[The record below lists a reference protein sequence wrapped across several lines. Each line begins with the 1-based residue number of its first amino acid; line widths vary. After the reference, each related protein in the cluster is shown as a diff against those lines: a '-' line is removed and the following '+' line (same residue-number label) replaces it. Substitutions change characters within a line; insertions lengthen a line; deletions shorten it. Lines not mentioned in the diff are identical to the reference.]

1 MMVFTKQTKAFF
13 GEFEKKLD
21 ARFKPLN
28 AEWYDCGLRYTSDK
42 IYLDVV
48 LGINYDRAIAATA
61 DLHVCGRL
69 VLTADMSMQY
79 KYQPPDK
86 SNVRIGGNKYR
97 TVKDFESLMAIM
109 EREYDACLKE
119 YMKIKQA
126 RTLAAIEKLPG

>member
-1 MMVFTKQTKAFF
+1 MMPFTKQIKARL
-13 GEFEKKLD
+13 GEYEKKLD

-42 IYLDVV
+42 IYLEVV

-79 KYQPPDK
+79 KYKLPDK
-86 SNVRIGGNKYR
+86 SDVRIGGNKYR
-97 TVKDFESLMAIM
+97 TAKDFESLLDIM
-109 EREYDACLKE
+109 EREYNVCLKD
-119 YMKIKQA
+119 YMKVKQA
-126 RTLAAIEKLPG
+126 RTLEAIEKLPG

>member
-1 MMVFTKQTKAFF
+1 MMPFTKQIKARL
-13 GEFEKKLD
+13 GEYEKKLD

-42 IYLDVV
+42 IYLEVE

-79 KYQPPDK
+79 KYKPPEK
-86 SNVRIGGNKYR
+86 SDVKTGGNKYR
-97 TVKDFESLMAIM
+97 TVKDFESLLEIM

-119 YMKIKQA
+119 YLKVKQA
-126 RTLAAIEKLPG
+126 RTLAAIERLPG

>member
-1 MMVFTKQTKAFF
+1 MMSFTKQIKAYL

-28 AEWYDCGLRYTSDK
+28 AEWYDCGLRYTPDK
-42 IYLDVV
+42 IYLEVV
-48 LGINYDRAIAATA
+48 LGINYDHAIAATA

-79 KYQPPDK
+79 KYKRPDK
-86 SNVRIGGNKYR
+86 SDVRIGGNKYR
-97 TVKDFESLMAIM
+97 KVKDFESLMEIM

-119 YMKIKQA
+119 YLKVKQA
-126 RTLAAIEKLPG
+126 KTLEAIEKLPG

>member
-1 MMVFTKQTKAFF
+1 MMPFTKQIKAYL

-48 LGINYDRAIAATA
+48 LGINYDHAIAATA
-61 DLHVCGRL
+61 DLHVCGRI
-69 VLTADMSMQY
+69 VLTEKLTVQY

-86 SNVRIGGNKYR
+86 SDARIGGNKYR
-97 TVKDFESLMAIM
+97 TVKDFESLLEIM

-119 YMKIKQA
+119 YLKVKQA
-126 RTLAAIEKLPG
+126 RTLAAIERLPG

>member
-1 MMVFTKQTKAFF
+1 MMPFTKQIKAYL

-28 AEWYDCGLRYTSDK
+28 AEWYDCSLNYSADK
-42 IYLDVV
+42 ITLEVV

-79 KYQPPDK
+79 KYKLPDK
-86 SNVRIGGNKYR
+86 SNLRIGGNKYR
-97 TVKDFESLMAIM
+97 KAKDFESLMEIM

-119 YMKIKQA
+119 YLKVKQA
-126 RTLAAIEKLPG
+126 KTLEAIEKLPG